1 MAYLRTKIQST
12 RSSQTSTSGAL
23 GYRISYFRIS
33 IHKVFADLDSVTP
46 KQLYLLCN
54 FNPRGLRR
62 PRQTVLGKLYAA
74 FLFQSTRSSQ
84 TSTISSKTPGVP
96 FQFQSTRSSQ
106 TSTLHPAATGRPL
119 PISIH
124 EVFADLDSPM
134 CLKYPRLTYF
144 NPRGLRR
151 PRLISFFCLCTP
163 HNFNPRGLRRPR
175 PFSSNSTRMFS
186 RFQSTR
192 SSQTSTKTA
201 RRSRTG
207 NINFNPRG
215 LRRPRLRR
223 DAQYAGG
230 HTFQSTRSSQTSTL
244 TGMCYWRIWTNF
256 NPRGLR
262 RPRRYLPVQAG
273 TVKQI
278 SIHEVFADLDEPEV
292 RWPIR

>member
-151 PRLISFFCLCTP
+151 PR
-163 HNFNPRGLRRPR
+163 RRPR
-175 PFSSNSTRMFS
+175 
-186 RFQSTR
+186 
-192 SSQTSTKTA
+192 
-201 RRSRTG
+201 
-207 NINFNPRG
+207 
-215 LRRPRLRR
+215 
-223 DAQYAGG
+223 GG
-230 HTFQSTRSSQTSTL
+230 REPGIS
-244 TGMCYWRIWTNF
+244 
-256 NPRGLR
+256 
-262 RPRRYLPVQAG
+262 
-273 TVKQI
+273 I
-278 SIHEVFADLDEPEV
+278 SIHEVFADLDSGETPNMLEV
-292 RWPIR
+292 THFNPRGLRRPRH

>member
-175 PFSSNSTRMFS
+175 
-186 RFQSTR
+186 
-192 SSQTSTKTA
+192 
-201 RRSRTG
+201 
-207 NINFNPRG
+207 
-215 LRRPRLRR
+215 LRR

>member
-124 EVFADLDSPM
+124 EVFADLDSYLSSA
-134 CLKYPRLTYF
+134 CVLRIISIHEVFADLDRFPRTL
-144 NPRGLRR
+144 RGCF
-151 PRLISFFCLCTP
+151 P
-163 HNFNPRGLRRPR
+163 
-175 PFSSNSTRMFS
+175 
-186 RFQSTR
+186 
-192 SSQTSTKTA
+192 
-201 RRSRTG
+201 
-207 NINFNPRG
+207 
-215 LRRPRLRR
+215 
-223 DAQYAGG
+223 D
-230 HTFQSTRSSQTSTL
+230 
-244 TGMCYWRIWTNF
+244 F

-262 RPRRYLPVQAG
+262 RPRRRPRG
-273 TVKQI
+273 GREPGISI
-278 SIHEVFADLDEPEV
+278 SIHEVFADLDSGETPNMLEV
-292 RWPIR
+292 THFNPRGLRRPRH